1 VIPFNIIKGIIISLI
16 FMLLFKRLEKILLN

>member
-1 VIPFNIIKGIIISLI
+1 IIKGIIISLI